1 MSLTAYVRI
10 RGSYIEEPVTYDLG
24 PVWVT
29 KSLID
34 GFYTKTGFRPQ
45 ATAVATEGGIS
56 GGAGY
61 ADQVIIGD
69 GGLTTG
75 LMGPYVNYTEPQG
88 ITLATPDE
96 MLPSQALR
104 DRVYNMD
111 YLTFYGPAAE
121 GKTVTGRSTNTLTLA
136 TGHGLYNGQ
145 LVTLTTTTTLP
156 AGLTAN
162 TLYYI
167 VSRTATAVSFAL
179 TPGGSAVTISDAG
192 TGTHKIVPFT
202 VAGEFARNL
211 NPRWSNGQGRLVA

>member
-34 GFYTKTGFRPQ
+34 GFYTKTGFNPQ
-45 ATAVATEGGIS
+45 PTDFSVTTTSEV
-56 GGAGY
+56 
-61 ADQVIIGD
+61 QIGD
-69 GGLTTG
+69 GTSVSGRAG
-75 LMGPYVNYTEPQG
+75 AYAYESA
-88 ITLATPDE
+88 ATAFDVAIPDE
-96 MLPSQALR
+96 MISAQALR

-121 GKTVTGRSTNTLTLA
+121 GITVTGRSSNTLTLA

-167 VSRTATAVSFAL
+167 VDRAAGAVSFAL

>member
-34 GFYTKTGFRPQ
+34 GFYTKTGFKPQ
-45 ATAVATEGGIS
+45 AATQTGTPSDVMLGDGQDS
-56 GGAGY
+56 TGDAGPFVRYSAPGGAPT
-61 ADQVIIGD
+61 I
-69 GGLTTG
+69 
-75 LMGPYVNYTEPQG
+75 
-88 ITLATPDE
+88 ATPDE

-121 GKTVTGRSTNTLTLA
+121 GITVTGHSSNTLTLA

>member
-1 MSLTAYVRI
+1 
-10 RGSYIEEPVTYDLG
+10 
-24 PVWVT
+24 
-29 KSLID
+29 
-34 GFYTKTGFRPQ
+34 
-45 ATAVATEGGIS
+45 
-56 GGAGY
+56 
-61 ADQVIIGD
+61 
-69 GGLTTG
+69 
-75 LMGPYVNYTEPQG
+75 
-88 ITLATPDE
+88 
-96 MLPSQALR
+96 
-104 DRVYNMD
+104 MD

-121 GKTVTGRSTNTLTLA
+121 GITVTGRSSNTLTVA

-167 VSRTATAVSFAL
+167 VARAAGAVSFAL

-202 VAGEFARNL
+202 IAGEFARNL

>member
-10 RGSYIEEPVTYDLG
+10 RGSYIEEPVTYELG

-34 GFYTKTGFRPQ
+34 GFYTKTGFKPQ
-45 ATAVATEGGIS
+45 AATQTGTPS
-56 GGAGY
+56 
-61 ADQVIIGD
+61 DLMLGD
-69 GGLTTG
+69 GQASTG
-75 LMGPYVNYTEPQG
+75 SSGPFIRYSTPTG
-88 ITLATPDE
+88 APTIATPDE

-121 GKTVTGRSTNTLTLA
+121 GITGTGGTNLFTVA

-145 LVTLTTTTTLP
+145 LVTLTTTSALP
-156 AGLTAN
+156 SGLTTS

-167 VSRTATAVSFAL
+167 VSRAATTVSFAL
-179 TPGGSAVTISDAG
+179 TPGGSAITHSGAG

>member
-34 GFYTKTGFRPQ
+34 GFYTKTGFNPQ
-45 ATAVATEGGIS
+45 PTDFTVSGGIEV
-56 GGAGY
+56 
-61 ADQVIIGD
+61 QIGD
-69 GGLTTG
+69 GTNSSGRAGSYAWEGTG
-75 LMGPYVNYTEPQG
+75 TAFDVA
-88 ITLATPDE
+88 IPDE
-96 MLPSQALR
+96 MIPAQALR

-156 AGLTAN
+156 TGLTAD

-179 TPGGSAVTISDAG
+179 TPGGGAVTISDAG

-211 NPRWSNGQGRLVA
+211 NPRWSNGQSRLVA

>member
-10 RGSYIEEPVTYDLG
+10 RGSYIEEPVTYDIG

-34 GFYTKTGFRPQ
+34 GFYTKTGFGPQ
-45 ATAVATEGGIS
+45 PTDFTVATTCEV
-56 GGAGY
+56 
-61 ADQVIIGD
+61 QIGD
-69 GGLTTG
+69 GTSISGRAG
-75 LMGPYVNYTEPQG
+75 AFAYEAA
-88 ITLATPDE
+88 ATAFDVAIPDE

-121 GKTVTGRSTNTLTLA
+121 GITVTGRSTNTLTLA

-179 TPGGSAVTISDAG
+179 TPGGSTVTISDAG

>member
-34 GFYTKTGFRPQ
+34 GFYTKTGFKPQ
-45 ATAVATEGGIS
+45 PTAITGNPDDVMF
-56 GGAGY
+56 
-61 ADQVIIGD
+61 GD
-69 GGLTTG
+69 GVDGGSTTG
-75 LMGPYVNYTEPQG
+75 AAGPFARYTSSPAAPT
-88 ITLATPDE
+88 IAAPDE
-96 MLPSQALR
+96 MITGQALR
-104 DRVYNMD
+104 DRIYNMD

-121 GKTVTGRSTNTLTLA
+121 GITVTGQSSNTLTLA

-167 VSRTATAVSFAL
+167 VARAAGAVSFAL
-179 TPGGSAVTISDAG
+179 TPGGTAVTISDAG

>member
-10 RGSYIEEPVTYDLG
+10 RGSYIEEPVTYDIG
-24 PVWVT
+24 PVWVDRT
-29 KSLID
+29 LID

-45 ATAVATEGGIS
+45 ASAVTTNGAVAGSATG
-56 GGAGY
+56 
-61 ADQVIIGD
+61 VLMGD
-69 GGLTTG
+69 GVIAAGDA
-75 LMGPYVNYTEPQG
+75 GPYVNFGSPTG
-88 ITLATPDE
+88 VTIVVPDE
-96 MLPSQALR
+96 MITGQALR
-104 DRVYNMD
+104 DRSYTMS
-111 YLTFYGPAAE
+111 YLTFYGAAAE
-121 GKTVTGRSTNTLTLA
+121 GITVLTRSSNTLTLA

>member
-34 GFYTKTGFRPQ
+34 GFYTKTGFNPQ
-45 ATAVATEGGIS
+45 PTDFTVSGGIEV
-56 GGAGY
+56 
-61 ADQVIIGD
+61 QIGD
-69 GGLTTG
+69 GTNSSNRAGSYAYEGTG
-75 LMGPYVNYTEPQG
+75 TAFDVA
-88 ITLATPDE
+88 IPDE
-96 MLPSQALR
+96 MITSQALR
-104 DRVYNMD
+104 DRIYNMD

-121 GKTVTGRSTNTLTLA
+121 GITGTGGTNQFTVA

-145 LVTLTTTTTLP
+145 LVTLTTTGTLP
-156 AGLTAN
+156 TGLSTN

-167 VSRTATAVSFAL
+167 VGRTATTVAFAL
-179 TPGGSAVTISDAG
+179 IPGGSAITYTGS
-192 TGTHKIVPFT
+192 GTHKIVPFT

>member
-1 MSLTAYVRI
+1 MPLTAYVRI

-34 GFYTKTGFRPQ
+34 GFYTKTGFNPQ
-45 ATAVATEGGIS
+45 PTDFTVSGGIEV
-56 GGAGY
+56 
-61 ADQVIIGD
+61 QIGD
-69 GGLTTG
+69 GTSSSGRSGSYATDGTG
-75 LMGPYVNYTEPQG
+75 TAFDVA
-88 ITLATPDE
+88 IPDE
-96 MLPSQALR
+96 MIPAQALR

-121 GKTVTGRSTNTLTLA
+121 GITVTGRSTNTLTLA

-167 VSRTATAVSFAL
+167 VSRAAGAVSFAL
-179 TPGGSAVTISDAG
+179 TPVGSAVTISDAG

>member
-34 GFYTKTGFRPQ
+34 GFYTKTGFKPQ
-45 ATAVATEGGIS
+45 ATAITGTPSDVMF
-56 GGAGY
+56 
-61 ADQVIIGD
+61 GD
-69 GGLTTG
+69 GVDGASTTG
-75 LMGPYVNYTEPQG
+75 AAGPFARYTSSPAAP
-88 ITLATPDE
+88 TLAAPDE

-121 GKTVTGRSTNTLTLA
+121 GIAATGGTNLFTVA

-145 LVTLTTTTTLP
+145 LVTLTTTNALP
-156 AGLTAN
+156 SGLSAN

-167 VSRTATAVSFAL
+167 VSRAATTVSFAL
-179 TPGGSAVTISDAG
+179 TPGGSVITHSGAG

>member
-45 ATAVATEGGIS
+45 PTAQAGNPSDTMIGEGRDSSGNSPPFVIWATPTSAPTIAV
-56 GGAGY
+56 
-61 ADQVIIGD
+61 
-69 GGLTTG
+69 
-75 LMGPYVNYTEPQG
+75 
-88 ITLATPDE
+88 PDE
-96 MLPSQALR
+96 MITAQALR

-121 GKTVTGRSTNTLTLA
+121 GITVTGRSSNTLTLA

-167 VSRTATAVSFAL
+167 VARAAGAVSFAL

-202 VAGEFARNL
+202 IAGEFARNL

>member
-34 GFYTKTGFRPQ
+34 GFYTKTGFAPQ
-45 ATAVATEGGIS
+45 PANVTGTADEAMVGTGVFSASTTSSDYGAFVKFSAVTSAGI
-56 GGAGY
+56 
-61 ADQVIIGD
+61 V
-69 GGLTTG
+69 
-75 LMGPYVNYTEPQG
+75 V
-88 ITLATPDE
+88 PDE

-121 GKTVTGRSTNTLTLA
+121 GITVTGQSSNTLTLA

-167 VSRTATAVSFAL
+167 VARAAGAVSFAL

>member
-10 RGSYIEEPVTYDLG
+10 RGSYIEEPVTYELG

-45 ATAVATEGGIS
+45 PTDFTIASTAVVQIGEGGTSSAAGNFAQESSATAFDVAI
-56 GGAGY
+56 
-61 ADQVIIGD
+61 
-69 GGLTTG
+69 
-75 LMGPYVNYTEPQG
+75 
-88 ITLATPDE
+88 PDE
-96 MLPSQALR
+96 MITGQALR
-104 DRVYNMD
+104 DRIYNMD

-121 GKTVTGRSTNTLTLA
+121 GKTVLTRSSNTLTLA

-167 VSRTATAVSFAL
+167 VSRAAGAVSFAL

>member
-34 GFYTKTGFRPQ
+34 GFYTKTGFTPQ
-45 ATAVATEGGIS
+45 PIAVTGTVQDAIIGSGADSPATASAAYGPFARYDTITAATI
-56 GGAGY
+56 
-61 ADQVIIGD
+61 V
-69 GGLTTG
+69 
-75 LMGPYVNYTEPQG
+75 V
-88 ITLATPDE
+88 PDE
-96 MLPSQALR
+96 MTTGQALR

-121 GKTVTGRSTNTLTLA
+121 GITGTGGTNQFTVA

-145 LVTLTTTTTLP
+145 LVTLTTTGTLP
-156 AGLTAN
+156 TGLSTN

-167 VSRTATAVSFAL
+167 VGRTATTVAFAL
-179 TPGGSAVTISDAG
+179 TPGGSAITYTGS
-192 TGTHKIVPFT
+192 GTHKIVPFT

>member
-10 RGSYIEEPVTYDLG
+10 RGSYIEEPVTYELG

-34 GFYTKTGFRPQ
+34 GFYTKTGFKPQ
-45 ATAVATEGGIS
+45 ATAVS
-56 GGAGY
+56 GSAN
-61 ADQVIIGD
+61 DVMLGD
-69 GGLTTG
+69 GLAAASVA
-75 LMGPYVNYTEPQG
+75 GPFTRYSSGTFTPT
-88 ITLATPDE
+88 IAAPDE

-111 YLTFYGPAAE
+111 YLTFYGAAAE
-121 GKTVTGRSTNTLTLA
+121 GITVTGRSSNTLTLA

>member
-34 GFYTKTGFRPQ
+34 GFYTKTGFSPQ
-45 ATAVATEGGIS
+45 PIAATWSGAVAIQVGDGIS
-56 GGAGY
+56 ATDRAGGFVY
-61 ADQVIIGD
+61 D
-69 GGLTTG
+69 GTGTT
-75 LMGPYVNYTEPQG
+75 PTIVV
-88 ITLATPDE
+88 PDE
-96 MLPSQALR
+96 MTSGQALR

-121 GKTVTGRSTNTLTLA
+121 GITVTGRSSNTLTLA

-167 VSRTATAVSFAL
+167 VARAAGAVSFAL

>member
-45 ATAVATEGGIS
+45 AAIQTGSPTE
-56 GGAGY
+56 
-61 ADQVIIGD
+61 VLLGD
-69 GGLTTG
+69 GQDDTG
-75 LMGPYVNYTEPQG
+75 NTGPLVRYATSPSAPT
-88 ITLATPDE
+88 IATPDE

-121 GKTVTGRSTNTLTLA
+121 GITVTGRSTNTLTLA

-179 TPGGSAVTISDAG
+179 TPGGSTVTISDAG

-211 NPRWSNGQGRLVA
+211 NPRWSNGQSRLVA

>member
-34 GFYTKTGFRPQ
+34 GFYTKTGFGPQ
-45 ATAVATEGGIS
+45 PTDFTVAGTAEV
-56 GGAGY
+56 
-61 ADQVIIGD
+61 QIGD
-69 GGLTTG
+69 GTSNSSKAGSFA
-75 LMGPYVNYTEPQG
+75 YES
-88 ITLATPDE
+88 LATAFDVAIPDE

-121 GKTVTGRSTNTLTLA
+121 GITVTGRNTNTLTLA

-179 TPGGSAVTISDAG
+179 TPGGSTVTISDAG

-211 NPRWSNGQGRLVA
+211 NPRWSNGQSRLVA

>member
-34 GFYTKTGFRPQ
+34 GFYTKTGFNPQ
-45 ATAVATEGGIS
+45 ATAPGGGFPQVVVFGDGSSIS
-56 GGAGY
+56 GASLE
-61 ADQVIIGD
+61 AV
-69 GGLTTG
+69 
-75 LMGPYVNYTEPQG
+75 GPVTRYGSGTSALSDAPT
-88 ITLATPDE
+88 IAAPDE

-121 GKTVTGRSTNTLTLA
+121 GITGTGGTNQFTVA

-145 LVTLTTTTTLP
+145 LVTLTTTGTLP
-156 AGLTAN
+156 TGLSTN

-167 VSRTATAVSFAL
+167 VGRTATTVAFAL
-179 TPGGSAVTISDAG
+179 TPGGSAITYTGS
-192 TGTHKIVPFT
+192 GTHKIVPFT

>member
-45 ATAVATEGGIS
+45 PATMTGEPDV
-56 GGAGY
+56 
-61 ADQVIIGD
+61 VLMGD
-69 GGLTTG
+69 GANGGNTG
-75 LMGPYVNYTEPQG
+75 PFVSYNSSPVAAPTY
-88 ITLATPDE
+88 ATPDE
-96 MLPSQALR
+96 MLPSQTLR

-121 GKTVTGRSTNTLTLA
+121 GITVTGRSSNTLTLA

-167 VSRTATAVSFAL
+167 VARAAGAVSFAL

>member
-10 RGSYIEEPVTYDLG
+10 RGSYIEEPVTYDIG

-45 ATAVATEGGIS
+45 PVDFTPPLTPTISVQIGEGANGIAAGSFATEAS
-56 GGAGY
+56 CSA
-61 ADQVIIGD
+61 VE
-69 GGLTTG
+69 L
-75 LMGPYVNYTEPQG
+75 VV
-88 ITLATPDE
+88 PDE

-121 GKTVTGRSTNTLTLA
+121 GITVTGRSSNTLTLA

-145 LVTLTTTTTLP
+145 LVTLTTTSALP

>member
-1 MSLTAYVRI
+1 MPLTAYVRI

-34 GFYTKTGFRPQ
+34 GFYTKTGFNPQ
-45 ATAVATEGGIS
+45 PTDFTVSGGIEV
-56 GGAGY
+56 
-61 ADQVIIGD
+61 QIGD
-69 GGLTTG
+69 GTNSSNRAGSYAYEGTG
-75 LMGPYVNYTEPQG
+75 TAFDVA
-88 ITLATPDE
+88 IPDE
-96 MLPSQALR
+96 MISAQALR

-179 TPGGSAVTISDAG
+179 TPGGSTVTISDAG

>member
-34 GFYTKTGFRPQ
+34 GFYTKTGFNPQ
-45 ATAVATEGGIS
+45 ATAVTGTPTTAFLGDGTVEYNS
-56 GGAGY
+56 AVSNPGGAAAMVHYLSPSGVTI
-61 ADQVIIGD
+61 A
-69 GGLTTG
+69 
-75 LMGPYVNYTEPQG
+75 
-88 ITLATPDE
+88 APDE

-121 GKTVTGRSTNTLTLA
+121 GKTVTGRDSNTLTLA

-167 VSRTATAVSFAL
+167 VARAAGAVSFAL

>member
-34 GFYTKTGFRPQ
+34 GFYTKTGFTPQ
-45 ATAVATEGGIS
+45 PTAITGGSITQAAVGNGS
-56 GGAGY
+56 ANN
-61 ADQVIIGD
+61 
-69 GGLTTG
+69 LTTDSVY
-75 LMGPYVNYTEPQG
+75 GPVVAYTNPTG
-88 ITLATPDE
+88 ATFTVPDE
-96 MLPSQALR
+96 MITGQALR

-121 GKTVTGRSTNTLTLA
+121 GITGTGGTNQFTVA

-145 LVTLTTTTTLP
+145 LVTLTTTSALP
-156 AGLTAN
+156 SGLTTS

-167 VSRTATAVSFAL
+167 VSRAATTVSFAL
-179 TPGGSAVTISDAG
+179 TPGGSAITHSGVG

-202 VAGEFARNL
+202 IAGEFARNL
-211 NPRWSNGQGRLVA
+211 NPRWSNGQSRLVA

>member
-1 MSLTAYVRI
+1 
-10 RGSYIEEPVTYDLG
+10 
-24 PVWVT
+24 
-29 KSLID
+29 
-34 GFYTKTGFRPQ
+34 
-45 ATAVATEGGIS
+45 
-56 GGAGY
+56 
-61 ADQVIIGD
+61 
-69 GGLTTG
+69 
-75 LMGPYVNYTEPQG
+75 MG
-88 ITLATPDE
+88 
-96 MLPSQALR
+96 QALR

-121 GKTVTGRSTNTLTLA
+121 GITGTGGTNQFTVA

>member
-34 GFYTKTGFRPQ
+34 GFYTKTGFRPTPTG
-45 ATAVATEGGIS
+45 ANFS
-56 GGAGY
+56 GSMTV
-61 ADQVIIGD
+61 QIGD
-69 GGLTTG
+69 GSIGSSAGALVLDHSG
-75 LMGPYVNYTEPQG
+75 ASSPDFA
-88 ITLATPDE
+88 IPDE

-104 DRVYNMD
+104 DRIYNMD

-121 GKTVTGRSTNTLTLA
+121 GKTVLTRSTNTLTLA

-167 VSRTATAVSFAL
+167 VARAAGAVSFAL

>member
-1 MSLTAYVRI
+1 MPLTAYVRI

-34 GFYTKTGFRPQ
+34 GFYTKTGFGPQ
-45 ATAVATEGGIS
+45 PTDFTVVTGCEV
-56 GGAGY
+56 
-61 ADQVIIGD
+61 QIGD
-69 GGLTTG
+69 GTSINGRAG
-75 LMGPYVNYTEPQG
+75 AFAYESA
-88 ITLATPDE
+88 ATAFDVAIPDE
-96 MLPSQALR
+96 MIPAQALR

-156 AGLTAN
+156 TGLTAD

-179 TPGGSAVTISDAG
+179 TPGGGAVTISDAG
-192 TGTHKIVPFT
+192 TGSHKIVPFT

-211 NPRWSNGQGRLVA
+211 NPRWSNGQSRLVA

>member
-34 GFYTKTGFRPQ
+34 GFYTKTGFTPQ
-45 ATAVATEGGIS
+45 PIAVTGTVDDAIIGSGADSPATASAAYGPFARYTSISAATI
-56 GGAGY
+56 
-61 ADQVIIGD
+61 V
-69 GGLTTG
+69 
-75 LMGPYVNYTEPQG
+75 V
-88 ITLATPDE
+88 PDE
-96 MLPSQALR
+96 MTTGQALR
-104 DRVYNMD
+104 DRIYNMD

-121 GKTVTGRSTNTLTLA
+121 GITVTGRSSNTLTLA

-167 VSRTATAVSFAL
+167 VARAAGAVSFAL